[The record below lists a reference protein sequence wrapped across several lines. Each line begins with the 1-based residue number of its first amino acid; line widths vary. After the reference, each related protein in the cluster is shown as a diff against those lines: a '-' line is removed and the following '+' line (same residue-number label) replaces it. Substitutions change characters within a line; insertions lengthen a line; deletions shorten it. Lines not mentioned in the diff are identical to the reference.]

1 MPKRYERSQSYFEKS
16 INGGFCF
23 ACCYLPG
30 YRWEENVG
38 FSDDDIGKHTE
49 YLKSV
54 AHLIFRVA
62 EQRWFEN
69 TVESCLKDS
78 SKMSLLPAS
87 VPLAVYFIPYRV
99 QSTRKR
105 IDLYLLGYNIYT
117 NALILYPLGYKIN
130 ADSD

>member
-1 MPKRYERSQSYFEKS
+1 MMYSFMTLGDGTEVVHSGILCQNGVKEVKVYFEKP
-16 INGGFCF
+16 INGGFCS

-62 EQRWFEN
+62 EQR
-69 TVESCLKDS
+69 
-78 SKMSLLPAS
+78 
-87 VPLAVYFIPYRV
+87 
-99 QSTRKR
+99 
-105 IDLYLLGYNIYT
+105 
-117 NALILYPLGYKIN
+117 
-130 ADSD
+130 

>member
-1 MPKRYERSQSYFEKS
+1 MPKRYEKSQSYFEKP

-23 ACCYLPG
+23 ACCCLPG

-69 TVESCLKDS
+69 TGENCLKDS
-78 SKMSLLPAS
+78 SKMSPLPAKR
-87 VPLAVYFIPYRV
+87 AVGGPF
-99 QSTRKR
+99 
-105 IDLYLLGYNIYT
+105 YT
-117 NALILYPLGYKIN
+117 L
-130 ADSD
+130 